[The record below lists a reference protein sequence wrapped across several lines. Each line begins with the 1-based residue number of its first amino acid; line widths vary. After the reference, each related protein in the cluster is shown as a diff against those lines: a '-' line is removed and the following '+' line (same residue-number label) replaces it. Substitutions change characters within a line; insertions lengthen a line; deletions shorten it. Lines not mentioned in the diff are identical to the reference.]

1 MLALRS
7 RGLIGL
13 FLSAS
18 MLVAIAA
25 CVGDDVAPSAA
36 EPDGGGTGSDSSSG
50 GGPSDASAADT
61 ALGADVNVADT
72 AVDAP
77 VAFNPGKIPG
87 LVLWLDAQDD
97 ARFTTSGGKVT
108 GWADKST
115 ATNDAHSVAI
125 ASSEPTRTLSA
136 TLNKQVVHFTGPS
149 QVLAVDDNATLY
161 FHDTDDFV
169 IAFVASYTHVGQG
182 GFVAKSGFPDN
193 TDGFIFFTVMTGSP
207 CFTINGVCGDFPVS
221 LGVFHRYIARRTA
234 GGLELHTSV
243 DGSEVEIRNLGA
255 AVDVSEP
262 THPLYIGADRVN
274 AGTVSEGMTGDIAEV
289 LVYHSPS
296 LDAGASGSD
305 LHALDRYLKTK
316 WGL

>member
-1 MLALRS
+1 M
-7 RGLIGL
+7 IGV
-13 FLSAS
+13 FLSVSA
-18 MLVAIAA
+18 LLAVVA
-25 CVGDDVAPSAA
+25 CVGDDATPSSAV
-36 EPDGGGTGSDSSSG
+36 PDSGGGAGSDSPSG
-50 GGPSDASAADT
+50 GGPTDALMPDARDLDASMADT
-61 ALGADVNVADT
+61 SPADG
-72 AVDAP
+72 P

-125 ASSEPTRTLSA
+125 GGSEPTRMLSA
-136 TLNKQVVHFTGPS
+136 TLGKQVVHFTGPA
-149 QVLAVDDNATLY
+149 QVLAVNDNATLY

-182 GFVAKSGFPDN
+182 GFVAKSGFPN
-193 TDGFIFFTVMTGSP
+193 NGDGFIFFTATTGNP
-207 CFTINGVCGDFPVS
+207 CFTINNVCGEFPVTT
-221 LGVFHRYIARRTA
+221 GVFHRFVARRTA

-243 DGSEVEIRNLGA
+243 DGVEVKVRNLAA

-262 THPLYIGADRVN
+262 THPLYIGADRIN
-274 AGTVSEGMTGDIAEV
+274 AGVVSEGMTGDIAEV
-289 LVYHSPS
+289 LIYHSPG
-296 LDAGASGSD
+296 LDAGASAAD
-305 LHALDRYLKTK
+305 LSAVDQYLKAK